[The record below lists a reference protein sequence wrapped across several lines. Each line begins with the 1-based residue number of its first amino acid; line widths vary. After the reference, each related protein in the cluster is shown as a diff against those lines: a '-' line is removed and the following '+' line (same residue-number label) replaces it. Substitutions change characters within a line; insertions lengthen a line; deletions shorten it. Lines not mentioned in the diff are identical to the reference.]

1 MATPKALKVL
11 VTGPALA
18 LKSYFAKIATMQ
30 AKHSFDY
37 VFAMDLFSY
46 IDNESTELTE
56 LLAGQITCPVQAYV
70 SVGGGV
76 LPPRVRA
83 KVEAGQ
89 EIAPNVSMLAKTGM
103 LTLASGLRVA
113 TLGGYY
119 DPGMFEMS
127 QQDIGMFADSLSVPH
142 FTQNDLDTFKSLLAP
157 QTAAN
162 GITRAPPTPDI
173 LLTHSLPAS
182 LPLLSQKQLGPKA
195 LAGAAAELDPVVKLA
210 RARYHFVGGAGEFWE
225 REPFEWS
232 RAEGGGNCRALCL
245 GEMGNKKKE
254 RWFYAFSI
262 TPGAPSGPSPANSTP
277 SPFNAAMAAA
287 GEAGPRGL
295 KRALDTTDD
304 VNEYGV
310 PNYIFGGQQNG
321 SHGGGERRKGRN
333 PPPDHY
339 TCNICNQKGH
349 WIQDCPEKAE
359 RDAQRLANRSAP
371 KQPIQPDECWF
382 CLSNPKVTKHLI
394 ASIGGE
400 TYLTLPKGQ
409 LCPTS
414 SSGPTAESPVPG
426 GGHVLIIPIAH
437 YPTMLAIPDDAAGD
451 IISEVDKYKSA
462 LKSMYAEYG
471 CSLVAFEVGRLSGK
485 GGHAHVQVLPVPNG
499 LADQTEQVFR
509 SEGTKQGIEF
519 EIVDSLDVLR
529 QDGVTDNYFRVD
541 LPDGR
546 LLVHK
551 IQPKTPFSL
560 QFGRNTAATLLGMP
574 DRADWKACT
583 LSEAQEKNDCS
594 KFKAAFKPFDP
605 SE

>member
-1 MATPKALKVL
+1 MSAPKALKVL

-18 LKSYFAKIATMQ
+18 LKSYFAKVSAMQ

-37 VFAMDLFSY
+37 VFALDLFSY

-56 LLAGQITCPVQAYV
+56 LLSGEIKCPVQAYV

-89 EIAPNVSMLAKTGM
+89 EICPNVSMLAKTGM

-127 QQDIGMFADSLSVPH
+127 QQDIGMFANSLSVPH

-157 QTAAN
+157 QTAKN
-162 GITRAPPTPDI
+162 GTTRIPSTPDI
-173 LLTHSLPAS
+173 LFTHSLPAS
-182 LPLLSQKQLGPKA
+182 LPLLSSKQLGPKA

-232 RAEGGGNCRALCL
+232 RAEGGGICRALCL

-262 TPGAPSGPSPANSTP
+262 TPGAAAGPTPPGTTP
-277 SPFNAAMAAA
+277 SPFNATMAAA

-295 KRALDTTDD
+295 KRSLETSED

-321 SHGGGERRKGRN
+321 AGERRKGRN
-333 PPPDHY
+333 SPPDNY

-349 WIQDCPEKAE
+349 WIQDCPEKSE
-359 RDAQRLANRSAP
+359 RDAQRSANRSAP

-414 SSGPTAESPVPG
+414 SDSPTSKSPVPG

-437 YPTMLAIPDDAAGD
+437 YPTLLAIPDDASKD
-451 IISEVDKYKSA
+451 IMSEVDQYKEA
-462 LKSMYAEYG
+462 LRKMYAEYG
-471 CSLVAFEVGRLSGK
+471 CQPVAFEK
-485 GGHAHVQVLPVPNG
+485 HAYIDDLQKVVPVPNG
-499 LADQTEQVFR
+499 VADRAEQVFKD
-509 SEGTKQGIEF
+509 EGSKQGITF
-519 EIVDSLDVLR
+519 EIVDSLEALK
-529 QDGVTDNYFRVD
+529 QDGITDNYFRVD

-546 LLVHK
+546 LMIHK
-551 IQPKTPFSL
+551 IQPRTPFSL
-560 QFGRNTAATLLGMP
+560 QFGRNTVAVLLGMP
-574 DRADWKACT
+574 DRADWKSCT
-583 LSEAQEKNDCS
+583 LSEAQEKNDCA
-594 KFKAAFKPFDP
+594 KFKAAFKPFDIA
-605 SE
+605 E